1 MPNPYRNKQ
10 KAQFWKHAVSN
21 LDPQNITPMRP
32 QRYQFPAGT
41 TIATAGS
48 CFAQNMAKRLRDD
61 QRVRMLFA
69 EEVQEGR
76 PCYSAQYGNIYTPRQ
91 LVQLIDEAFE
101 RRAPA
106 DAIAPRCGSYIDLLR
121 PEHKKDGFPNEEAVR
136 NARSTHLAAVRNVI
150 QNCDVFV
157 FTLGL
162 TECWRSKIDGTVY
175 PLSPSVVSDDVDSEK
190 YEFYN
195 FTYQEI
201 VDDIGHLVD
210 RFQEFN
216 ALARIILTVSPVP
229 LIATYTDEHVLVATC
244 SSKSILRAACS
255 AAESTHSSLLY
266 FPAYEIVTGPFS
278 KGTYF
283 NDDLRSVTPQAIDHV
298 MRVFEANF
306 LPDTGMLF
314 SEDDAAVICD
324 EESITRSIG
333 F

>member
-1 MPNPYRNKQ
+1 MTNPYRKKQ
-10 KAQFWKHAVSN
+10 KAQFWKHAVTN
-21 LDPQNITPMRP
+21 LDPQSITPMRP

-41 TIATAGS
+41 RIATAGS

-61 QRVRMLFA
+61 QRVCMLFA
-69 EEVQEGR
+69 EEVQEGL

-91 LVQLIDEAFE
+91 LVQLIEEAFE
-101 RRAPA
+101 RRTPA
-106 DAIAPRCGSYIDLLR
+106 DAVAPRNGRYIDLLR
-121 PEHKKDGFPNEEAVR
+121 PEYEKNGFSNEAALREAR
-136 NARSTHLAAVRNVI
+136 NTHLAAVRDVI

-175 PLSPSVVSDDVDSEK
+175 PLSPSVVSDDADNEK

-195 FTYQEI
+195 LTYQEI
-201 VDDIGHLVD
+201 VDDIGRLVD
-210 RFQEFN
+210 LFREFN
-216 ALARIILTVSPVP
+216 APAHIILTVSPVP

-278 KGTYF
+278 KGSYF
-283 NDDLRSVTPQAIDHV
+283 KDDLRSVTPQAIDHV

-306 LPDTGMLF
+306 LPDKRMLF
-314 SEDDAAVICD
+314 SEGDAAVICD
-324 EESITRSIG
+324 EESITKSIG